1 MPAYDISSSP
11 LISKS
16 LAAARD
22 KPLKAS
28 PPKLVEVSTLPPLT
42 APQQFEDK
50 LSIHG
55 VPEAQMT
62 PEVREALSS
71 LMNEVKILRTER
83 VKLMDALRKSESL
96 ADTDPL
102 AETYN
107 RRAFMREM
115 ARIMSFA
122 DRYDIPSSLLF
133 FDLDGFKAIND
144 THGHQAGDLVI
155 KAVAKTLSEHVR
167 ESDLVGRVGGDEFA
181 VLLAKANDEEAN
193 FKGQQ
198 LSDAINNLSIPFENS
213 SVSIKATFGVHA
225 FVTGDTAE
233 IAMAKADEAMYYK
246 KLSSKIASL

>member
-16 LAAARD
+16 LAAGRN
-22 KPLKAS
+22 KPRPAMQ
-28 PPKLVEVSTLPPLT
+28 PKLVEVATLPPVP
-42 APQQFEDK
+42 AQQQIEDK

-62 PEVREALSS
+62 PEVHEALSS
-71 LMNEVKILRTER
+71 LMNEVKVLRTER
-83 VKLMDALRKSESL
+83 IKLMDALRKSESL

-122 DRYDIPSSLLF
+122 ERYDIPSSLLF

-181 VLLAKANDEEAN
+181 VLLAKAGDEEAN

-213 SVSIKATFGVHA
+213 FVSIRATFGVHA
-225 FVTGDTAE
+225 FAAGDTAE
-233 IAMAKADEAMYYK
+233 SAMAKADEAMYYK